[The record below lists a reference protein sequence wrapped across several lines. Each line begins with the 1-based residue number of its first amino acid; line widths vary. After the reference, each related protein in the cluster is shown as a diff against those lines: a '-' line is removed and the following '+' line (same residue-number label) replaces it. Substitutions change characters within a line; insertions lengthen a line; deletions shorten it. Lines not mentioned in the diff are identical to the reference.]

1 MKRLLLNMVG
11 GLSSEWSRISAL
23 LTLGF
28 FTGIFMASYSV
39 SINTLFISKFGNEN
53 DFPLA
58 LVTQGVL
65 GILFTILFSKLQNIL
80 GFRKL
85 VYYTSIIILLLVGG
99 ISLSL
104 VLKDNDE
111 TIVFLG
117 FATLGPVAS
126 ISLLIFWGAFGRL
139 FNFTQSKRLSG
150 GIDTGQA
157 FATIFAFFSVPFIQ
171 QLLPNLS
178 YLSLVGVISYL
189 FCFVSIVYI
198 LKKFRMHSAE
208 ALTVDENVEK
218 VSNKRTRLRDY
229 KNYFFV
235 ISIFVMCS
243 SFSAAF
249 VDYSFVTVTPQY
261 FKEEQELANFLAF
274 FEAFII
280 IVSFLV
286 QTFLNDRI
294 LEVYGLQYS
303 LMLLPGILVFFC
315 VIDLVIGSLF
325 GHDQSSS
332 AFLMFFLIISMSK
345 LVTDALRDSLE
356 NPTVKIFFF
365 PLPAEIRYEAQTL
378 VEGTVAQFSTLC
390 AGILMIGISKLNNYN
405 ILYNNFVIFAIVGV
419 WVFITFKMYNFYK
432 ISLQNLLSANST
444 EVNYTQEIGNRFKN
458 NKIQNLLQ
466 SRWNSVPH
474 KVAPLLFRLIE
485 RLDVFLF
492 RSILSDEGSL
502 YRMNNKRQALQKIKE
517 YSIYESIP
525 SLRNY
530 EEGTFSD
537 EFNFSKLA
545 VQVAEDLELEIV
557 TEISYENIEKL
568 SKSSNAVDR
577 VNAARYMFNIYDE
590 KYDKIIG
597 KLIRDY
603 TYTVRCEAIS
613 LVGYHKLSEF
623 IPALVERLAIKGDE
637 RVALSAIVAV
647 GESGAK
653 ILENAFHK
661 NGQLQLTQ
669 RLILQAYAK
678 IGSEESVQLLSDK
691 ITYPERK
698 ISYEALSLLS
708 ALGWNAEDE
717 YQKLFLKEALKRE
730 ANNCYWNIA
739 STLELEN
746 NRNTNLLSRALQ
758 DEIMTNYDQI
768 FLILNMLYDRG
779 SLLLIR
785 KNHELGTADSIG
797 YAVEL
802 LDVLIEEDIKAY
814 VIPLFDDVALD
825 DKVKKLSELFY
836 REHYTSEQVIFKLS
850 NRDPNWLSS
859 WVRACA
865 LYTLSSIKEMLDQ
878 EMLVGYLFDQ
888 ERMMYEL
895 AAWILRIHH
904 PETLEDAYGRLPQD
918 KEADLRDIMKNIDS
932 LKWED
937 APHLAFSK
945 ALYFSNL
952 SEFHGLTG
960 DELADLAKVS
970 KIRFYEKNKE
980 ITSAKRLKE
989 KGLYIVKS
997 GTVAVK
1003 DGDLDEHALLYSK
1016 RSIIGSYVSVAS
1028 DAWVGH
1034 CLAVEDTELIEID
1047 EEEFFLLLA
1056 TDPHMVEII
1065 MNNIRRT
1072 FRTSINLQKSTV

>member
-1 MKRLLLNMVG
+1 MVG
-11 GLSSEWSRISAL
+11 GLSSEWSRIAAL

-65 GILFTILFSKLQNIL
+65 GIIFTILFSKLQNVI

-85 VYYTSIIILLLVGG
+85 VYYTSFINLILVGT
-99 ISLSL
+99 ISFSL
-104 VLKDNDE
+104 LYGNNDE
-111 TIVFLG
+111 LVVFLG
-117 FATLGPVAS
+117 FATLGPISS

-171 QLLPNLS
+171 QILPSLS
-178 YLSLVGVISYL
+178 YLSLVGFTSYFFCIIS
-189 FCFVSIVYI
+189 IIYI

-208 ALTVDENVEK
+208 AITVDENVEK
-218 VSNKRTRLRDY
+218 VSNKRIRLRDY
-229 KNYFFV
+229 KNYFLV
-235 ISIFVMCS
+235 ISVFVMCS

-261 FKEEQELANFLAF
+261 FLEEQELANFLAF
-274 FEAFII
+274 FEAFVI

-390 AGILMIGISKLNNYN
+390 AGILMIGISKINSYN
-405 ILYNNFVIFAIVGV
+405 ILYNNFVIFGIVGI
-419 WVFITFKMYNFYK
+419 WVFITFKMYNFYR

-444 EVNYTQEIGNRFKN
+444 EVNYNEDIGNRFKN
-458 NKIQNLLQ
+458 NKVQNLLQ
-466 SRWNSVPH
+466 TRWNSVPH
-474 KVAPLLFRLIE
+474 RVAPLLFKLIE

-492 RSILSDEGSL
+492 RTILSDDGSL
-502 YRMNNKRQALQKIKE
+502 HRMINKRQALQKIKE
-517 YSIYESIP
+517 YSIYESIS
-525 SLRNY
+525 SLKNY
-530 EEGTFSD
+530 AKGTLGD
-537 EFNFSKLA
+537 EMQFTSLA
-545 VQVAEDLELEIV
+545 NQVANELQAEV
-557 TEISYENIEKL
+557 YTEISYDNIEQL
-568 SKSSNAVDR
+568 TKSSNPKER
-577 VNAARYMFNIYDE
+577 VLAARYMFHQYDE
-590 KYDKIIG
+590 NYDNFLG
-597 KLIRDY
+597 RLIRDY
-603 TYTVRCEAIS
+603 NYTVRCEAMT
-613 LVGYHKLSEF
+613 LVGYHNLSSF

-653 ILENAFHK
+653 MLETAFHK

-678 IGSEESVQLLSDK
+678 IGSEESVQLLADK

-698 ISYEALSLLS
+698 ISYEALALLS
-708 ALGWNAEDE
+708 TLGWNAEDE
-717 YQKLFLKEALKRE
+717 YHKLFLKEALKRE
-730 ANNCYWNIA
+730 ANNCYWNVSA
-739 STLELEN
+739 TLELEN
-746 NRNTNLLSRALQ
+746 THHTALLSRALQ

-779 SLLLIR
+779 SLSLIR
-785 KNHELGTADSIG
+785 KNHDLGTSDSIG

-802 LDVLIEEDIKAY
+802 LDVLIEEDIKHY
-814 VIPLFDDVALD
+814 VLPLFEDIEFE

-836 REHYTSEQVIFKLS
+836 REHYSSNQVVLKLS
-850 NRDPNWLSS
+850 NRDPNWLSL
-859 WVRACA
+859 WVRSCA
-865 LYTLSSIKEMLDQ
+865 LYTLSYNPELCDT

-895 AAWILRIHH
+895 SAWILQVYK
-904 PETLEDAYGRLPQD
+904 PDVLEEAYHRLPQD
-918 KEADLRDIMKNIDS
+918 KEADLRDLLKNINDM
-932 LKWED
+932 KWAN
-937 APHLAFSK
+937 APHLTFSK

-960 DELADLAKVS
+960 DELSDLS
-970 KIRFYEKNKE
+970 NISQIRFFEKGKE
-980 ITSAKRLKE
+980 IITAEELKE
-989 KGLYIVKS
+989 KGLFIVKS
-997 GTVAVK
+997 GSVK
-1003 DGDLDEHALLYSK
+1003 IGEVDDEHPFIYSK
-1016 RSIIGSYVSVAS
+1016 RRILGAYISSQS
-1028 DAWVGH
+1028 DAWIGT
-1034 CLAVEDTELIEID
+1034 CRAMEDTYIIDID
-1047 EEEFFLLLA
+1047 EESFFLLLA
-1056 TDPHMVEII
+1056 TDSHMVEII
-1065 MNNIRRT
+1065 MNNVRRS
-1072 FRTSINLQKSTV
+1072 FRTSINLKKSTI